1 MFNLDLIDHNN
12 NGDYMNIL
20 ITGATSGIGFDTGVE
35 LIKRGHFVYFTVH
48 RQLQVKTVVDK
59 LKELDLLESAS
70 VFQLDVTNHED
81 RKLIYDLDVD
91 CLVVNGA
98 VGYGGSVLDIP
109 LSSLKKN
116 FDVNVFSNIKLIQMY
131 CGHLFLEKKK
141 GKVVVISSLAG
152 VAPIPFL
159 GSYCSTKASLSSL
172 TTCLKKELGLI
183 TDDIKIKLIEPGIFN
198 TGFNDV
204 MIENRNDSIYFGDL
218 EPGLT
223 EIEKSIFNLVGHN
236 SNKCAVKLIMRA
248 IESCSN
254 KLVYSGPFFQ
264 KWMARFYSFFR

>member
-1 MFNLDLIDHNN
+1 MFNLELIYHTN
-12 NGDYMNIL
+12 NGDNMKIL

-48 RQLQVKTVVDK
+48 RELQVKTVIDK
-59 LKELDLLESAS
+59 LKELDLLEKAS
-70 VFQLDVTNHED
+70 VFQLDITSHED
-81 RKLIYDLDVD
+81 RKLIYDLDID
-91 CLVVNGA
+91 CLVVNGS

-109 LSSLKKN
+109 ISSLKKN
-116 FDVNVFSNIKLIQMY
+116 YEVNVFSNIKLIQMY

-141 GKVVVISSLAG
+141 GKVVVISSIASIY
-152 VAPIPFL
+152 PIPFL

-172 TTCLKKELGLI
+172 TTCLKKELNLI
-183 TDDIKIKLIEPGIFN
+183 TDDINVKLIELGIFN

-204 MIENRNDSIYFGDL
+204 MIENRNDSVYFENL
-218 EPGLT
+218 EPSLT
-223 EIEKSIFNLVGHN
+223 EIERGIFNIFGHN
-236 SNKCAVKLIMRA
+236 SNKGAVNLIIKA
-248 IESCSN
+248 VESCSN

>member
-1 MFNLDLIDHNN
+1 MFNLDSINHTN
-12 NGDYMNIL
+12 NGDNMKIL

-35 LIKRGHFVYFTVH
+35 LIRRGHFVYFTVH
-48 RQLQVKTVVDK
+48 RDLQVKTVVDK

-70 VFQLDVTNHED
+70 VFQLDVTNHGD
-81 RKLIYDLDVD
+81 RKLIYDLDID

-109 LSSLKKN
+109 ISSLKKN
-116 FDVNVFSNIKLIQMY
+116 FEVNVFSNIKLIQMY

-141 GKVVVISSLAG
+141 GKVVVISSLASII
-152 VAPIPFL
+152 PIPFL

-172 TTCLKKELGLI
+172 ITCLKKELNLI
-183 TDDIKIKLIEPGIFN
+183 TDDIKVKLIELGIFN

-204 MIENRNDSIYFGDL
+204 MIENRNDSIYFEDL
-218 EPGLT
+218 EPGLI
-223 EIEKSIFNLVGHN
+223 EIEKGIFDLVGHN
-236 SNKCAVKLIMRA
+236 SNNCAVKFIIKA
-248 IESCSN
+248 VESCSS

-264 KWMARFYSFFR
+264 KWIARFYSFFR